1 MIEDAK
7 KWAVNRVAKKVSQS
21 TAKEYMR
28 VIERVKA
35 NGTWPGSSTNGRTRA
50 VERAAYRWYAAHR
63 LVELIEAGEQ
73 KKAALIWNAVQ
84 RIDREAKK
92 AKADYA
98 AGEATPNA
106 QTRHTK
112 RRSLRGLPSDW
123 REQLVHASARS
134 KYALQIQVMALC
146 GCRPEELAKGVL
158 IRREGDELVIG
169 IEGAKVSKRTSGGQP
184 WRELRIAADH
194 PLVAG
199 MEDGRYS
206 VPNAKA
212 IENAIEHFATKL
224 WPRRTEKISAYSLRH
239 AAASD
244 YKAAGL
250 DQPTV
255 AAALGHA
262 STATMDRYGSASAGG
277 KGGLKLK
284 STEAARAVREPT
296 RGARAKPRV
305 ARKKSRN
312 SAP

>member
-7 KWAVNRVAKKVSQS
+7 KWADTRVAKRVSKS
-21 TAKEYMR
+21 TATEYMR
-28 VIERVKA
+28 VIERIKA

-63 LVELIEAGEQ
+63 LVELIQAGEH
-73 KKAALIWNAVQ
+73 KKATQIWSAVQ
-84 RIDREAKK
+84 RIDREAQK
-92 AKADYA
+92 AKADYE
-98 AGEATPNA
+98 AGSVQPNA
-106 QTRHTK
+106 QIRRTK
-112 RRSLRGLPSDW
+112 RRSLRGLPPDW

-134 KYALQIQVMALC
+134 RYALQIQVMTLC

-169 IEGAKVSKRTSGGQP
+169 IEGAKVSKRTGGGQP

-194 PLVAG
+194 PLATG
-199 MEDGRYS
+199 LPDGKYS

-212 IENAIEHFATKL
+212 IENAIDHYGKKL
-224 WPRRTEKISAYSLRH
+224 WPRRAEPISAYSLRH

-244 YKAAGL
+244 FKAAGL
-250 DQPTV
+250 AQVEV

-262 STATMDRYGSASAGG
+262 STATMERYGTANGSG

-296 RGARAKPRV
+296 RGARAKPRA